1 MLAGERLGQQRRRN
15 RDDSSTHDGR
25 EPVGSQA
32 GQSISGRIQNIE
44 QTPRAPRRAG
54 GARKDNRSFVHSAIV
69 RCARGGYQ
77 SDLDPFVSILET
89 MRVSSAAADPLS
101 STDLIAVV
109 AAMEAGSVHGAADAL
124 GLTASAVS
132 KRLASLERRA
142 GVILFDRG
150 RHGLRSTIAARALY
164 P

>member
-1 MLAGERLGQQRRRN
+1 
-15 RDDSSTHDGR
+15 
-25 EPVGSQA
+25 
-32 GQSISGRIQNIE
+32 
-44 QTPRAPRRAG
+44 
-54 GARKDNRSFVHSAIV
+54 
-69 RCARGGYQ
+69 
-77 SDLDPFVSILET
+77 

-101 STDLIAVV
+101 STDLIAFV